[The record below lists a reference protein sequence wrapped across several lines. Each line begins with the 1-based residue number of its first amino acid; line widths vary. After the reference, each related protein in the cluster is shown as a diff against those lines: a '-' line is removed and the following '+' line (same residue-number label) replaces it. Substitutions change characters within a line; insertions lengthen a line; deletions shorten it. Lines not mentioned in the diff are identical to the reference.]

1 MPFPHFSRHTGVG
14 LPPLFPFSS
23 LMKRPPEWNAGADTP
38 GPQRPHDFYAVDNAR
53 SVIVRPFPDVPTVE
67 VLYDDVAVR
76 MHRPL
81 EFRDD
86 IGLLLVFVQNTAH
99 LQANPHL
106 VASLDQPAMRRESTV
121 LSAAAGTFRISSS

>member
-1 MPFPHFSRHTGVG
+1 MTSMLWT
-14 LPPLFPFSS
+14 
-23 LMKRPPEWNAGADTP
+23 MRP
-38 GPQRPHDFYAVDNAR
+38 
-53 SVIVRPFPDVPTVE
+53 VIVRPFPDVPTVE
-67 VLYDDVAVR
+67 VPPYDDVAVR

-106 VASLDQPAMRRESTV
+106 VASLDQPGDAP
-121 LSAAAGTFRISSS
+121 